1 MDVMDTAAPHDYAER
16 VTGPLT
22 TGEGKARVYLP
33 TASPQGLVGGWWV
46 GRGVDRGGMRRK
58 RRQTRSKIIN
68 RLSAEHQVK

>member
-1 MDVMDTAAPHDYAER
+1 MDTAAPHDHPER

-22 TGEGKARVYLP
+22 TGKGKARVYLP
-33 TASPQGLVGGWWV
+33 TASQQGLVGGWGKV
-46 GRGVDRGGMRRK
+46 GGVDRGGMRRK